1 LKLLT
6 RRLLVLPLAA
16 AVSVLAD
23 QVTKQAVRRNLQPGQ
38 SLSLT
43 PGLGRVFSVTYVT
56 NSGAAF
62 GLFPGWSHVFVIIA
76 VIVIVALVWYYVQLS
91 DGQWPVQ
98 VALGLQLG
106 GAIGN
111 LIDRLHFAGSVV
123 DFIDLN
129 FWPLARWPVFNI
141 ADSSIVVGVT
151 LLTLLM
157 ISEEWLAERGKAQLA
172 PASDD

>member
-1 LKLLT
+1 
-6 RRLLVLPLAA
+6 
-16 AVSVLAD
+16 
-23 QVTKQAVRRNLQPGQ
+23 
-38 SLSLT
+38 
-43 PGLGRVFSVTYVT
+43 
-56 NSGAAF
+56 
-62 GLFPGWSHVFVIIA
+62 